1 MRWLRRHISAKD
13 LSFVAMLGFLTWT
26 TAQENGWWWA
36 IGMTVG
42 GLVAAAILFVLF
54 MKFYINR
61 GEK

>member
-1 MRWLRRHISAKD
+1 MRNISPKD
-13 LSFVAMLGFLTWT
+13 LYVVGMLGALTWT
-26 TAQENGWWWA
+26 TAQDAGWWWA

-42 GLVAAAILFVLF
+42 GLIAAVTLFALF